1 MRVTN
6 KVGVVGENVVFIPE
20 RLNYE
25 LSNDGSIL
33 VSAKTDSPDSHI
45 SLGGRGDTGLFS
57 LNMRSGETY
66 IIDVDAEVME
76 VLKSPVS
83 SHYLTVAVDIIQNNQ
98 IVWNYA
104 ISGKGENAIGDDHL
118 SVLFKIPEDATGA
131 WVRLQGGMTK
141 AGGKVRWKNFK
152 IKNHEKIENNISL
165 ISSSSKNRSLMSTY
179 KERQEYE
186 KVIRELDE
194 VANIWNSDGWQLA
207 KKKFSEKKL
216 YNSYPNIDVEKYF
229 NQFQKNIKN
238 RFLEAKWIEENFE
251 LIKLRAESILE
262 NKYYLNIEDP
272 VFVWWAQGVNQAPT
286 LVKKMID
293 KMQAVFKERLV
304 ILNEKNLSFYVTV
317 PTQMEKIANLYRAHY
332 SDYIRVALLGKYGGV
347 WIDSTVLVS
356 NEQYIQKWLEE
367 VKSERSIGILNFD
380 DPYRISSWFII
391 AGNSKRPFALLQAA
405 FEIYWKSNDVL
416 SEYFMLH
423 TFFEVIIQLDRE
435 SFEIYNRRTEHKSKK
450 GLTLEKNIYENYSS
464 NEEKIKNILLG
475 SPVHKLSYHAIDE
488 RRLLPDGVLYT
499 ILRNI

>member
-1 MRVTN
+1 MKVTN
-6 KVGVVGENVVFIPE
+6 KVGVVGDIVFIPE
-20 RLNYE
+20 RLKYE

-33 VSAKTDSPDSHI
+33 VSAKTDNVDSHI
-45 SLGGRGDTGLFS
+45 SPGGRGDTGAFS
-57 LNMRSGETY
+57 LNMKSGETY
-66 IIDVDAEVME
+66 VIDVDAEVVE

-83 SHYLTVAVDIIQNNQ
+83 SFYLTVAVDIIQNNQ
-98 IVWNYA
+98 IIWNYA
-104 ISGKGENAIGDDHL
+104 ISGKGENEIGDDHL
-118 SVLFKIPEDATGA
+118 SVLCKIPEDATGA

-152 IKNHEKIENNISL
+152 VRNHEKIDNNSL
-165 ISSSSKNRSLMSTY
+165 LHSSSSENRNLMWNY
-179 KERQEYE
+179 KENQSIQ

-194 VANIWNSDGWQLA
+194 VSNTWNAGGWQFA
-207 KKKFSEKKL
+207 KKEFLEKEL

-286 LVKKMID
+286 LVQKMIY
-293 KMQAVFKERLV
+293 KMQAVFRERLV

-332 SDYIRVALLGKYGGV
+332 SDYIRVALLSKYGGV

-356 NEQYIQKWLEE
+356 NERYIQKWLEE
-367 VKSERSIGILNFD
+367 VKSERSIGLQNFE

-391 AGNSKRPFALLQAA
+391 AGNSKRPFALLQSA
-405 FEIYWKSNDVL
+405 FELYWKKNDVL

-450 GLTLEKNIYENYSS
+450 GLVLEKKIYENYSN
-464 NEEKIKNILLG
+464 NEEKIKNILLS
-475 SPVHKLSYHAIDE
+475 SPVHKLSYHSIDE